1 MNLLTLLAILSLV
14 PSEPCSLEVASVTS
28 SSVTLQWMPPET
40 PNGVITHYSIQ
51 HDGTMV
57 DNFHS
62 KTLTKM
68 MSTVEGLSP
77 NTQYLVQLRAHT
89 RVGPGPPASLT
100 VKTGKLLILQC
111 SKRLY
116 S

>member
-1 MNLLTLLAILSLV
+1 M
-14 PSEPCSLEVASVTS
+14 EVDSVTS
-28 SSVTLQWMPPET
+28 SSVTVQWMSPET

-51 HDGTMV
+51 YDGTVV
-57 DNFHS
+57 DSFHS
-62 KTLTKM
+62 KKLTKM
-68 MSTVEGLSP
+68 MGTVEGLSP
-77 NTQYLVQLRAHT
+77 NTEYVLELRAHT
-89 RVGPGPPASLT
+89 RVGPGPSASLT